1 MNKTVKK
8 KLIEKTIKSL
18 ESQIELSRKYDDLYL
33 NNSHKRIIQNIKEL
47 NSIGKWIELD
57 RQLLKEQR
65 KLSSH

>member
-47 NSIGKWIELD
+47 KYRKVDRIGSTAIKRAE
-57 RQLLKEQR
+57 KA
-65 KLSSH
+65 